1 MLNFCIFIGLGEKE
15 ARRFARFA
23 NLRNILAHEYLNINY
38 EKIHCFIK
46 ELPGFYKKFSRF
58 LKDYL
63 K

>member
-46 ELPGFYKKFSRF
+46 ELPGFNKKFSRF